1 MISYLFI
8 GYCCFCLYLYLMRK
22 VCYLYNEDITKYEF
36 SKEHPMK
43 TKRMKMVHSL
53 INNYSLSSQ
62 LRMFHSKEAS
72 SEELS
77 AFHHP
82 LYIKYLESWVSP
94 KSEQIVEQYSIGE
107 QERVKMRED
116 AKLNSIFKINQTV
129 DCPGFEGLY
138 DFCKLA
144 AGGSIDAADLI
155 IAGEGDIVI
164 NWSGGYHHGKKSEAS
179 GFCYVNDIV
188 LCILELLKA
197 YPRVLYLDIDVH
209 HGDGVEEAFF
219 HTNRVFTVSFH
230 EF

>member
-1 MISYLFI
+1 
-8 GYCCFCLYLYLMRK
+8 MRK

-129 DCPGFEGLY
+129 ECPGFEGLY